1 MLKFHTKGKEVIL
14 KDNTVD
20 LIENGFTE
28 TYNKII
34 FMDNLAVSEKVI
46 TFLCGPYI
54 VTIKGKF
61 DENVQ
66 KLTRYAFYGSVED
79 AELWVTAKIIEYW
92 VKEK

>member
-1 MLKFHTKGKEVIL
+1 MLKFHTKDKEVIL

-20 LIENGFTE
+20 LIEDGFTE

-34 FMDNLAVSEKVI
+34 FTDNLSVSEKVI
-46 TFLCGPYI
+46 TFLCGTHI

-79 AELWVTAKIIEYW
+79 AELK
-92 VKEK
+92 VKSITIN

>member
-1 MLKFHTKGKEVIL
+1 MLKFHTKDKEVIL

-34 FMDNLAVSEKVI
+34 FTDNLAVSEKVI

-61 DENVQ
+61 DENLK
-66 KLTRYAFYGSVED
+66 KLVCYAFYGSVEN
-79 AELWVTAKIIEYW
+79 AEIKIKSIIINEF
-92 VKEK
+92 

>member
-1 MLKFHTKGKEVIL
+1 MLKFHTKDKEVIL

-20 LIENGFTE
+20 LIEDGFTE

-34 FMDNLAVSEKVI
+34 FTDKLSVSEKVI
-46 TFLCGPYI
+46 TFLCGPHI
-54 VTIKGKF
+54 VTIKCKF

-79 AELWVTAKIIEYW
+79 AELK
-92 VKEK
+92 VKSITIN

>member
-20 LIENGFTE
+20 LIKDGFTE

-34 FMDNLAVSEKVI
+34 FTDNLAVSKNVI
-46 TFLCGPYI
+46 TFICGPYI

-61 DENVQ
+61 DENFK
-66 KLTRYAFYGSVED
+66 KLVCYAFYGSVD
-79 AELWVTAKIIEYW
+79 NAELK
-92 VKEK
+92 VKSITINEF

>member
-20 LIENGFTE
+20 LIKDGFTE

-34 FMDNLAVSEKVI
+34 FTDNLAVSEKVI

-54 VTIKGKF
+54 VTIKGQF
-61 DENVQ
+61 DENLK
-66 KLTRYAFYGSVED
+66 KLVCYAFYGSVD
-79 AELWVTAKIIEYW
+79 NAELK
-92 VKEK
+92 VKSITINEF

>member
-1 MLKFHTKGKEVIL
+1 MLKFHTKDKEVIL

-20 LIENGFTE
+20 LIEDGFTE

-34 FMDNLAVSEKVI
+34 FTDNLAVSERVI

-66 KLTRYAFYGSVED
+66 KLTRYAFYGSVEN
-79 AELWVTAKIIEYW
+79 AEIK
-92 VKEK
+92 VKSITINEF